1 MEPNEVLV
9 GIRFPTWNGRHGF
22 AVEEFARRHGDFAI
36 AGAVVGMQ
44 LAGDDRVQRCAIG
57 LLGLG
62 STPLRASSA
71 ETEALGRPVSEID
84 PHELGAQAMTGLDDV
99 PSDLQGSAA
108 YRQRVGAAMVAR
120 AWEAARNEAR
130 GEANHG

>member
-1 MEPNEVLV
+1 MLV

-36 AGAVVGMQ
+36 AGAVVGVQ
-44 LAGDDRVQRCAIG
+44 IDGDDQVQRCAIG

-62 STPLRASSA
+62 STPLRASAA
-71 ETEALGRPVSEID
+71 EAEAIGRPVGEID
-84 PHELGAQAMTGLDDV
+84 ASALGAQAMTGLEDV
-99 PSDLQGSAA
+99 PSDQQGSAA
-108 YRQRVGAAMVAR
+108 YRRRVGAAMVAR

-130 GEANHG
+130 GEADHG